1 MYLFNS
7 RAKHFGIEQTD
18 TARMKTYIAYIRN
31 TLRLTLRERLV
42 IFFNYLFPLVFLF
55 GFGEFMGAAQ
65 SPGAATQVFAL
76 VLTFNILGTGFF
88 GAGMSAV
95 MEREV
100 GILRRFKVAPI
111 TPGPILVSSIV
122 TGWIVFMPALALF
135 IAILHFRYAM
145 PMPAS
150 PISLLVFLS
159 IGVVAFRAMGLIV
172 ASVVNSMQESQ
183 ILVQLLYLPMLMLSG
198 ATIPLTM
205 MPDWLQVVAQYL
217 PSTHLTLG
225 MQGILLRGETI
236 AQNLTAV
243 VALLATA
250 AVCLFVCFK
259 LFRWEKEDRLKAS
272 AKLWVVAALAPFV
285 ITGMWQT
292 HDRGNLKKAQ
302 ILARQSRRSET
313 WLIRDARIFTGS
325 KVIERGSLL
334 LKGGKIAIIFEGDAP
349 TAKALNAS
357 EIAAAGKTLLPGL
370 IDAEVVLP
378 MDAGL
383 PPKSA
388 GDVTATAEHAL
399 QAYLYSGVSG
409 VGSVALPAAIGQTL
423 EARFVTGEKLG
434 AAVLRSIPQPG
445 QGACRMSH
453 LSFLQASA
461 DRETGNLDLLTGS
474 LAEQV
479 TPRLL
484 LNRMEQAYRVPQAR
498 DPKIE
503 SLEAGMQGLLA
514 ARASGTKIAAGT
526 LSGTALLV
534 HGPMLHHEL
543 QLLVKAGL
551 TPLDALRA
559 ATSDAAACLGAA
571 DRAGR
576 IDAGGDAS
584 LVLVEGNPL
593 QDISTT
599 ERIVEVFFHGEAV
612 HRGALVEKK

>member
-1 MYLFNS
+1 
-7 RAKHFGIEQTD
+7 
-18 TARMKTYIAYIRN
+18 MKPYIAYIRN

-76 VLTFNILGTGFF
+76 VLTLNILGTGFF

-122 TGWIVFMPALALF
+122 TGWIVFMPALAIF
-135 IAILHFRYAM
+135 IGVLHFRYAM

-150 PISLLVFLS
+150 PVSLLVFLS
-159 IGVVAFRAMGLIV
+159 LGVVAFRAMGLII

-183 ILVQLLYLPMLMLSG
+183 IIVQLLYLPMLMLSG

-225 MQGILLRGETI
+225 MQGILLRGETLT
-236 AQNLTAV
+236 QNRTAVAALVATAV
-243 VALLATA
+243 VS
-250 AVCLFVCFK
+250 LFVCFK
-259 LFRWEKEDRLKAS
+259 LFRWEKEDRLKPS

-285 ITGMWQT
+285 LMGAWQT
-292 HDRGNLKKAQ
+292 HDRGNLRKTQ
-302 ILARQSRRSET
+302 ILARQARRSET
-313 WLIRDARIFTGS
+313 WLIRDARIFTGD
-325 KVIERGSLL
+325 KVIERGSVL
-334 LKGGKIAIIFEGDAP
+334 LKGGRIAAIFEGDAP
-349 TAKALNAS
+349 QAKSLNAS
-357 EIAAAGKTLLPGL
+357 EIAAAGKTVLPGL
-370 IDAEVVLP
+370 IDAQVLLP

-388 GDVTATAEHAL
+388 VDTAATAEHAL
-399 QAYLYSGVSG
+399 QAYLYSGVTG
-409 VGSVALPAAIGQTL
+409 VGSVALPANLGRSMET
-423 EARFVTGEKLG
+423 RFASGERLG
-434 AAVLRSIPQPG
+434 AAILRSSAEPLP
-445 QGACRMSH
+445 GACRVSQ
-453 LSFLQASA
+453 LSFLQAAS
-461 DRETGNLDLLTGS
+461 DRAAAKFDLLKGS

-479 TPRLL
+479 TPRELL
-484 LNRMEQAYRVPQAR
+484 SRIEQAYSQPQPR
-498 DPKIE
+498 DANLP
-503 SLEAGMQGLLA
+503 SLESGMQALLA
-514 ARASGTKIAAGT
+514 AHASGKKIAAGT
-526 LSGTALLV
+526 LSGTTLLV

-543 QLLVKAGL
+543 QLLVKAGFP
-551 TPLDALRA
+551 PLEALRA
-559 ATSDAAACLGAA
+559 ATSDAADCLGAT

-576 IDAGGDAS
+576 IQAGGDAS

-593 QDISTT
+593 EDIAAT
-599 ERIVEVFFHGEAV
+599 ERIVSIFFHGEQV
-612 HRGALVEKK
+612 DRGALVEKK

>member
-1 MYLFNS
+1 
-7 RAKHFGIEQTD
+7 
-18 TARMKTYIAYIRN
+18 MKPYIAYIRN

-76 VLTFNILGTGFF
+76 VLTLNILGTGFF

-111 TPGPILVSSIV
+111 TPGPVLVSSIV
-122 TGWIVFMPALALF
+122 TGWIVFLPALAIF
-135 IAILHFRYAM
+135 IGILHFRYAM

-183 ILVQLLYLPMLMLSG
+183 IIVQLLYLPMLMLSG
-198 ATIPLTM
+198 ATIPLTL

-225 MQGILLRGETI
+225 MQGILLRGETL
-236 AQNLTAV
+236 AQNMTAV
-243 VALLATA
+243 AALIATA
-250 AVCLFVCFK
+250 AVSLFVCFK
-259 LFRWEKEDRLKAS
+259 LFRWEKEDRLKPS

-285 ITGMWQT
+285 IMGIWQT
-292 HDRGNLKKAQ
+292 HDRGNLRKTQ
-302 ILARQSRRSET
+302 ILARQARRSET
-313 WLIRDARIFTGS
+313 WLIRDARIFTGD

-334 LKGGKIAIIFEGDAP
+334 LKSGRIEMIFEGDAP
-349 TAKALNAS
+349 SAKALNAS
-357 EIAAAGKTLLPGL
+357 EIAAAGKTVLPGL
-370 IDAEVVLP
+370 IDAQVILL

-388 GDVTATAEHAL
+388 GDTVATAEHAL
-399 QAYLYSGVSG
+399 QAYLYSGVTG
-409 VGSVALPAAIGQTL
+409 VGSIALPPNIGQTL
-423 EARFVTGEKLG
+423 ETRFATGEKLG
-434 AAVLRSIPQPG
+434 AAILRSSGQPG
-445 QGACRMSH
+445 AGACRMSQ
-453 LSFLQASA
+453 LSPLQAAS
-461 DRETGNLDLLTGS
+461 DRETANLDLLKGS

-479 TPRLL
+479 TPREL
-484 LNRMEQAYRVPQAR
+484 LNRIEQAYSKPQAR
-498 DPKIE
+498 DPNLPA
-503 SLEAGMQGLLA
+503 LETGMRALFA
-514 ARASGTKIAAGT
+514 AHATGKKIAAAT
-526 LSGTALLV
+526 LSGTTLLF

-543 QLLVKAGL
+543 QLLVKAGF
-551 TPLDALRA
+551 TPMDALRA
-559 ATSDAAACLGAA
+559 ATSDAAECLGAA
-571 DRAGR
+571 DRAGH
-576 IDAGGDAS
+576 IQAGGDAS

-593 QDISTT
+593 EDISATG
-599 ERIVEVFFHGEAV
+599 RIVNVFFHGEEV
-612 HRGALVEKK
+612 NRGALVEK

>member
-1 MYLFNS
+1 M
-7 RAKHFGIEQTD
+7 RP
-18 TARMKTYIAYIRN
+18 YIAYIRN

-76 VLTFNILGTGFF
+76 VLTLNILGTGFF

-111 TPGPILVSSIV
+111 TPGPVLVSSIV

-159 IGVVAFRAMGLIV
+159 IGVVAFRAMGLII
-172 ASVVNSMQESQ
+172 ASVANSMQESQ
-183 ILVQLLYLPMLMLSG
+183 IIVQLLYLPMLMLSG

-236 AQNLTAV
+236 SQNMTAA

-250 AVCLFVCFK
+250 AVSLFVCFK
-259 LFRWEKEDRLKAS
+259 LFRWEKEERLKPT

-285 ITGMWQT
+285 ITGIWQT

-302 ILARQSRRSET
+302 ILARQSRRTET
-313 WLIRDARIFTGS
+313 WLIRDARIFTGD

-334 LKGGKIAIIFEGDAP
+334 LRSGRIAIIFLGDAP
-349 TAKALNAS
+349 PAKALNAS
-357 EIAAAGKTLLPGL
+357 EIPAAGKTVLPGL
-370 IDAEVVLP
+370 VDAEVVLP

-388 GDVTATAEHAL
+388 GDAVATAEHAL
-399 QAYLYSGVSG
+399 RAYLYSGVSG
-409 VGSVALPAAIGQTL
+409 VGSIALPPNVSKVLAT
-423 EARFVTGEKLG
+423 RFDSGEKLG
-434 AAVLRSIPQPG
+434 AAILRSSDQPSQDG
-445 QGACRMSH
+445 CRMSH
-453 LSFLQASA
+453 LSYLQAA
-461 DRETGNLDLLTGS
+461 LDRETAKLDLLKGS

-479 TPRLL
+479 TPREL
-484 LNRMEQAYRVPQAR
+484 LNRIEKAYDTPQAR
-498 DPKIE
+498 DPQTPT
-503 SLEAGMQGLLA
+503 LEAGMRGLLA
-514 ARASGTKIAAGT
+514 AHASGTKIAAAT
-526 LSGTALLV
+526 LSGTTLLV
-534 HGPMLHHEL
+534 HGPMVHHEL
-543 QLLVKAGL
+543 QLMVKAGL
-551 TPLDALRA
+551 TPLEALRA
-559 ATSDAAACLGAA
+559 ATSDAAACLSAA

-576 IDAGGDAS
+576 IQAGGDAS

-593 QDISTT
+593 EDISAT
-599 ERIVEVFFHGEAV
+599 ERIVQVFFHGEDV
-612 HRGALVEKK
+612 NRGALVERK